1 MEVKG
6 TVHAGKC
13 GRSCTHRR
21 CLDFMLSSKGSQQ
34 KNCKER
40 KGHDQVCFSVV
51 TPQQGR
57 EDGLEG
63 EETGGKQTSQETT
76 AIV

>member
-1 MEVKG
+1 
-6 TVHAGKC
+6 
-13 GRSCTHRR
+13 
-21 CLDFMLSSKGSQQ
+21 MLSSKGSQQ